1 MTRMQWFLAALL
13 AVQALLLSLAAPW
26 SEQSGAAEAQALF
39 PDLRPDE
46 VRRIAVEGDDDASV
60 TLERD
65 GDGWAVSDAGG
76 FPADG
81 SKVDDLLDQLSELEV
96 RRPVVTGSR
105 YHTTLEVTDA
115 TRQRRV
121 RVWTDGDDPAVDLL
135 VGSSPNYG
143 LSHVRV
149 AGADPVYEVRGLP
162 TYEIRAE
169 SSAWIVRDILDVEA
183 DDVRRIAW
191 TNPRGSFAVERDDV
205 GGWTLDGAE
214 GAVDVD
220 KVDAFL
226 RRVADLRTIDA
237 AGRAD
242 EGEKGFDAPAGRL
255 SLTVA
260 GDDGELSDL
269 VLEIGAEPPDS
280 DGRRWLRRIDGPW
293 AYEIGAAD
301 AEALLGQDAPA
312 LAADS

>member
-1 MTRMQWFLAALL
+1 MTRMQWFLAGLL
-13 AVQALLLSLAAPW
+13 AVQALLLSIAAPW
-26 SEQSGAAEAQALF
+26 SEQSGAAEARALF
-39 PDLRPDE
+39 PDLQSDE
-46 VRRIAVEGDDDASV
+46 VRRIAVEGDDDAGV

-65 GDGWAVSDAGG
+65 GDGWAVRDAGG
-76 FPADG
+76 FPADR
-81 SKVDDLLDQLSELEV
+81 SKVDDLLDQLSKLEV

-149 AGADPVYEVRGLP
+149 ADADAVYEVRGLP

-169 SSAWIVRDILDVEA
+169 SSAWIVREILDVEA
-183 DDVRRIAW
+183 DAVRRIAW
-191 TNPRGSFAVERDDV
+191 TNPRGSFALERDDV
-205 GGWTLDGAE
+205 GGWTLDGSE
-214 GAVDVD
+214 GEVDVAE
-220 KVDAFL
+220 VDAFL
-226 RRVADLRTIDA
+226 RRVAALRTIDA

-242 EGEKGFDAPAGRL
+242 EGEMGFGSPSGRL
-255 SLTVA
+255 SLSVA
-260 GDDGELSDL
+260 GDDGELTDV
-269 VLEIGAEPPDS
+269 VLEIGAERPDS

-301 AEALLGQDAPA
+301 AKALLEQDAPG
-312 LAADS
+312 LETDS